1 MMEVDRCH
9 WLRMDGDLHL
19 VPGCYG
25 AALGSPAECC
35 CSYDDDEL
43 VVPQHRASQILERNS
58 GIPGA
63 AQSLALALDAVD
75 QLRLSVLLRPL
86 RAALVPVVAQ
96 HRAALD
102 RWCADGWTDRGAQ
115 ERAWAEL
122 VEPPHRTAGQ
132 IERLVERLRELAI
145 EPRGTVAQ
153 RARRRPQAPSRE
165 LLRLLGDRSVR
176 A

>member
-1 MMEVDRCH
+1 MPVDRCH
-9 WLRMDGDLHL
+9 WLKVDGDLHL

-63 AQSLALALDAVD
+63 AQALALALDAVD

-86 RAALVPVVAQ
+86 RAALVPVRAQ

-102 RWCADGWTDRGAQ
+102 RWRDARWTDREVQ
-115 ERAWAEL
+115 ERAWVEL
-122 VEPPHRTAGQ
+122 VEPPWRTAGQ
-132 IERLVERLRELAI
+132 IERLIERLREFTI

-153 RARRRPQAPSRE
+153 RARRHPQAPSPE
-165 LLRLLGDRSVR
+165 LLRLLGEVRS
-176 A
+176 